1 MNTSSSPAQ
10 PTPGGTPLTPPPSSA
25 LPSAAPA
32 RHIQIQ
38 ESARSL
44 HLTLSPPLEAA
55 TLAELSH
62 LLEGWT
68 PPPTLCVL
76 VLHLALPSS
85 AAGGSGSA
93 HEAAGSKSLH
103 ETRQGRVRERALI
116 VAQERALAA
125 LHKVSVPIL
134 GIAAGMVPPL
144 GCVLLSACDLLL
156 AAEDTMFCASGGAA
170 ALAYRAPA
178 PHLGS
183 VTLPTERLSAYRA
196 YRQGIVTWL
205 APQEQLET
213 EAGRIVRQL
222 QDKPPAA
229 LALVRR
235 ALLLGLSHQGNPAQT
250 LEQIGELLLHAQ
262 Q

>member
-1 MNTSSSPAQ
+1 MNTSSSSEQ
-10 PTPGGTPLTPPPSSA
+10 PSP
-25 LPSAAPA
+25 AAPA
-32 RHIQIQ
+32 RRLQIQ
-38 ESARSL
+38 ESQHSL
-44 HLTLSPPLEAA
+44 RLTLHPPLEAT

-62 LLEGWT
+62 VLEGWN
-68 PPPTLCVL
+68 PPPALCVL
-76 VLHLALPSS
+76 VLHLALPTH
-85 AAGGSGSA
+85 APGGLPTGG
-93 HEAAGSKSLH
+93 HEPSGSKSLH
-103 ETRQGRVRERALI
+103 ETRQGRVRERALL

-144 GCVLLSACDLLL
+144 GCALLSACDLLL

-183 VTLPTERLSAYRA
+183 VTPPTERLSAYRA